1 MQRIDKLRLTIAGIS
16 LGFPAR
22 DPPRPRP
29 RPRQRTAKKSASP
42 EKTMQEIIPS
52 HYFPTAPTFDGIHD
66 KLDLPYSRELNPAS
80 FTVEMWVMPQ
90 GGSGYQSILASVG
103 GSAVE
108 GRRGYLF
115 CVNPGRQWQF
125 WLGTG
130 EPKAFWR
137 VLTGPLI
144 TLNVWTHLTGTYN
157 QQSGIVTF
165 HVNGYEVGR
174 QVDVPYLP
182 NDRNPTRVG
191 AGATEQLG
199 ASPCFFRGKVA
210 EVHVWDRVLSS
221 REILGLATQEA
232 IEVQAESIAEIA
244 TDSDNTEPDDDFD
257 PTALLQEAEDNSTL
271 PEEEQFEPAALLPEA
286 EDNSALPEAEEQFD
300 PAALLSEEGTRDN
313 SALPGENEKP
323 TDYNPEIV
331 DPWEE
336 PWASGSGETGAIAA
350 ETPLT
355 KKPDDSVGSILWQIG
370 SPGKAGAAM
379 PTGPWTMVYDYT
391 IGTDPYQIDRP
402 TIPACLV
409 PLNANK
415 IPNSTSLLNI
425 HFFLACD
432 YPAEQLVLC
441 YDRYGSEEDNIFLDG
456 QLIATTPGAEGG
468 KLKQSQIPL
477 GDAPQ
482 GFHTISLANANSSD
496 GAHLIDYIQLKSMLS
511 NINSQL
517 ANLAGGNLPQQPQK
531 PGFLGWETPGMT
543 GLGNTPA
550 NPTGQPTNPTE
561 NPTDLLGQLLNNL
574 PCPVG
579 GDLSQGPAKLLE
591 EAGETIS
598 SLLSNVT
605 AQLTSLLGAIQPQNN
620 PAFAGVSAMSG
631 STLPGGQTPG
641 TPIDPTVLL
650 GSAPGLGG
658 LGNVVGGLGD
668 TAKGVAGAATGGG
681 GNPADLLGNATET
694 VGNVAGGVTGAV
706 GGVAGMAGALTS
718 VESILTQGT
727 QLIGQVQ
734 GLMGQVN
741 TFMGQLTNLIQ
752 ILVPLIQETQNM
764 VKSTLPALPFSP
776 FGSNQTA
783 ATQQTAQTA
792 QMLEQINQMSQ
803 MLNQLTQMLNQQAQ
817 VAGMLPGQV
826 PGQVSG
832 MAGNLNP
839 TQLAQLQQLQAAQRQ
854 LQGLTGQATGMAS
867 GLNPTQ
873 LAQLQAAQQQL
884 RGMGAQTG
892 MSPLPPELLAQLQQ
906 QQR

>member
-1 MQRIDKLRLTIAGIS
+1 MRRIDKLRLTIAGIS

-29 RPRQRTAKKSASP
+29 RQRTAKKSAPP

-66 KLDLPYSRELNPAS
+66 KLDMPYSRELNPAS

-137 VLTGPLI
+137 VLTGPKV
-144 TLNVWTHLTGTYN
+144 TLDVWAHLAATYN

-165 HVNGYEVGR
+165 YVNGYEVGR

-221 REILGLATQEA
+221 REIMGLATQEA

-244 TDSDNTEPDDDFD
+244 TDSDTSEPDDDFE
-257 PTALLQEAEDNSTL
+257 PTSLLQEPEDNSTL
-271 PEEEQFEPAALLPEA
+271 PEAEEFDPAALLPEGEEEFEPAALLPEG
-286 EDNSALPEAEEQFD
+286 
-300 PAALLSEEGTRDN
+300 GTQDN

-323 TDYNPEIV
+323 YNQELL
-331 DPWEE
+331 DPWEETEE
-336 PWASGSGETGAIAA
+336 PWASGSGETGAIAQ
-350 ETPLT
+350 ETPLA
-355 KKPDDSVGSILWQIG
+355 KKPSDSVESILWQIG
-370 SPGKAGAAM
+370 SPGKAGAAA
-379 PTGPWTMVYDYT
+379 PTGPWTMVYDYI
-391 IGTDPYQIDRP
+391 IGTDPHQIDRP
-402 TIPACLV
+402 TIPTCLV

-415 IPNSTSLLNI
+415 IPNSTSQLNI
-425 HFFLACD
+425 HFFLLND
-432 YPAEQLVLC
+432 YAAGELLLC

-456 QLIATTPGAEGG
+456 ELIATTPGTDGG

-477 GDAPQ
+477 GAVTQ
-482 GFHTISLANANSSD
+482 GFHKISLTNARSD
-496 GAHLIDYIQLKSMLS
+496 DSAHLIDYIQLKSMLS
-511 NINSQL
+511 NINSQQIP
-517 ANLAGGNLPQQPQK
+517 GGSLPLEKPETRFFWEN
-531 PGFLGWETPGMT
+531 PGFLMPV
-543 GLGNTPA
+543 
-550 NPTGQPTNPTE
+550 NPIGQPTNTTE
-561 NPTDLLGQLLNNL
+561 NPTDLLGQLLSNL

-579 GDLSQGPAKLLE
+579 GDRTQAPTGLLE
-591 EAGETIS
+591 EAGEMVS

-641 TPIDPTVLL
+641 DTIDPTVLL

-668 TAKGVAGAATGGG
+668 TAKNVAGGVTGAA

-706 GGVAGMAGALTS
+706 GGVAGGVGEVAGGVAGMTGALAS

-727 QLIGQVQ
+727 QLVGQVQ

-741 TFMGQLTNLIQ
+741 TFMGQVTNLIQ
-752 ILVPLIQETQNM
+752 ILVPLIQQTQNM
-764 VKSTLPALPFSP
+764 VKLTLP
-776 FGSNQTA
+776 
-783 ATQQTAQTA
+783 
-792 QMLEQINQMSQ
+792 
-803 MLNQLTQMLNQQAQ
+803 
-817 VAGMLPGQV
+817 
-826 PGQVSG
+826 
-832 MAGNLNP
+832 
-839 TQLAQLQQLQAAQRQ
+839 
-854 LQGLTGQATGMAS
+854 
-867 GLNPTQ
+867 
-873 LAQLQAAQQQL
+873 
-884 RGMGAQTG
+884 
-892 MSPLPPELLAQLQQ
+892 PLPYT
-906 QQR
+906 